1 MAAGPLFVIIEKYVK
16 PSHGTQEKGLKCT
29 ENYIKKVGVYK
40 LTSWRLFFVKTITI
54 SYTEI
59 LICGLFSC

>member
-1 MAAGPLFVIIEKYVK
+1 MAAGPLFVIVEKYVK

-29 ENYIKKVGVYK
+29 ENYKKSWCLQTYK
-40 LTSWRLFFVKTITI
+40 LEIFFVKTIAI

-59 LICGLFSC
+59 LICDLFSC